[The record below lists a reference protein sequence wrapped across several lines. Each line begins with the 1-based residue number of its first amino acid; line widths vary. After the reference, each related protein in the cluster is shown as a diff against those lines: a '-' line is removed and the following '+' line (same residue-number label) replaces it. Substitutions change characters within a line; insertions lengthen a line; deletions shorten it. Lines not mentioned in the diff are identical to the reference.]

1 MIISQKYMKDYLKR
15 TLYWIMRGIP
25 TKKIY
30 ASVYQ
35 LNANNRLKGKKV
47 LITGGGRGLGY
58 YIAKKLIADG
68 AKVVIVGRNEETLKE
83 AAKTLD
89 NCPYIP
95 FDIQTFSKFDEL
107 ISKADE
113 LIGGGLNCLI
123 NNAGISLHEQ
133 SFEDV
138 SLTDFDRQFNTNIK
152 APYFLTQS
160 FLKYA
165 SKHEIKDLNVVFVTS
180 ERGLYCDVL
189 PYGLTKA
196 AINSLTAGLARRY
209 LLDGIRVNAIAPGVT
224 ASDMT
229 RVDKTGDLYRERA
242 CGKRVLLPEEIAEV
256 TSFVLSDESGCITG
270 EVFPC
275 NQGNHLRSD
284 F

>member
-1 MIISQKYMKDYLKR
+1 MLDFIKR
-15 TLYWIMRGIP
+15 FIYWIFRGVP

-35 LNANNRLKGKKV
+35 LNSNERLKGKKV

-58 YIAKKLIADG
+58 YMAKKLISDG
-68 AKVVIVGRNEETLKE
+68 AEVVIVGRTEETLKK
-83 AAKTLD
+83 ASKSLND
-89 NCPYIP
+89 CPYIP
-95 FDIQTFSKFDEL
+95 FDIQNFENFDQL
-107 ISKADE
+107 VIKADE
-113 LIGGGLNCLI
+113 LIGGGLNCII

-133 SFEDV
+133 SFEEV
-138 SLTDFDRQFNTNIK
+138 TLNDFDSQFNTNIK

-160 FLKYA
+160 FIKYA
-165 SKHEIKDLNVVFVTS
+165 SKHGVKGLNVLFITS

-196 AINSLTAGLARRY
+196 SINSLTAGLARKY
-209 LLDGIRVNAIAPGVT
+209 VLDGIRVNAIAPGVT

-229 RVDKTGDLYRERA
+229 RVDKDGDLYRERA
-242 CGKRVLLPEEIAEV
+242 CGQRVLLPEEIAEV

-275 NQGNHLRSD
+275 TQGNHLRSD
-284 F
+284 Y